1 MKAAATV
8 LLALTPAALALR
20 HAPLARRHRCDRSS
34 GPVVLSGATD
44 PQPEQERRLV
54 PKLGDRFFWI
64 DEVFDTKS
72 EREERDRLK
81 RENIAKWGRIL
92 STRDTFDERADPEA
106 DSGGGVIQEPGRP
119 DVGLPSEWLV
129 VLGSIPV
136 LVALV
141 GKGVGAW

>member
-1 MKAAATV
+1 M
-8 LLALTPAALALR
+8 
-20 HAPLARRHRCDRSS
+20 
-34 GPVVLSGATD
+34 
-44 PQPEQERRLV
+44 

-106 DSGGGVIQEPGRP
+106 DGSGGVIQEPGQP